1 MSSDDKEDVFRST
14 CSSVKQ
20 TNIVKATGNFRPTCK
35 LNPAGK
41 ATMTASAPFS
51 CATRTWWTTGIFPP
65 GTQEKSDAATW
76 VHDGPRGSQWR
87 MAMNH
92 LLPDLVKCWWFFF
105 KPIWKIVKLV
115 KSFPDF
121 RSKWNT
127 RPQNTTWIHVFS
139 QKYETDF
146 GQWFT
151 SNKPAKS
158 HSERIP
164 QSSKPNISGW
174 LSSVSWA
181 RVGFWTVSRR

>member
-51 CATRTWWTTGIFPP
+51 CATRTWWTPEFFHP
-65 GTQEKSDAATW
+65 GPKRNRMLRLGSMMGRGGKSMKNGNEPFTT
-76 VHDGPRGSQWR
+76 RSCQ
-87 MAMNH
+87 M
-92 LLPDLVKCWWFFF
+92 LVVFV
-105 KPIWKIVKLV
+105 KPIWTIVKLV

-127 RPQNTTWIHVFS
+127 RPQNTTWIHVFI

-151 SNKPAKS
+151 SP
-158 HSERIP
+158 I
-164 QSSKPNISGW
+164 
-174 LSSVSWA
+174 L
-181 RVGFWTVSRR
+181 